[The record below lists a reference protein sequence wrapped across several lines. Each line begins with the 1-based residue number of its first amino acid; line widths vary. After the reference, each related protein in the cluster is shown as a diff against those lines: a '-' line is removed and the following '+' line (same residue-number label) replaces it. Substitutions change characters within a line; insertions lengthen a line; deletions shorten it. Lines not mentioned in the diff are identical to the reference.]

1 LPKYIAFLRAIN
13 IGGRNI
19 KMAELAE
26 HFKTIG
32 YADAETVIQ
41 TGNVIFDTESQ
52 SAEALAADIEA
63 KLEPLLGFKSEVFVR
78 SAAEITAILAQ
89 AATLSPQ
96 VPANGE
102 LNVAFLSAPLTE
114 AQATTLE
121 GLTTK
126 MDQFVVQGHEVYWL
140 CQANQ
145 SASKFS
151 NGVFEQKLKLRST
164 FRRLSVL
171 TALPETL
178 FA

>member
-1 LPKYIAFLRAIN
+1 
-13 IGGRNI
+13 
-19 KMAELAE
+19 MAELAE
-26 HFKTIG
+26 HFQTIG

-41 TGNVIFDTESQ
+41 TGNVIFDTASQ
-52 SAEALAADIEA
+52 PTATLAAAIETQ
-63 KLEPLLGFKSEVFVR
+63 LVPLLGFKSEVFVR
-78 SAAEITAILAQ
+78 SAAEISDILAM
-89 AATLSPQ
+89 AATLAPQ

-114 AQATTLE
+114 AQAATLA
-121 GLTTK
+121 GLSNK

-164 FRRLSVL
+164 FRKVSVL
-171 TALPETL
+171 SKLPETL
-178 FA
+178 FE